1 MATGSAPKAPAQIQL
16 EELDEVF
23 GPGYFEHGR
32 LIFTVAR
39 DVAGMMKVAHKLQQ
53 KTHEKLGSVVE
64 IIMEHVKHELWLKL
78 HESSTSCSLQK
89 GQEVAEYQVTDIPD
103 GIRQHPYRRD
113 RLPTLEVLLLWSDP
127 ATRATRGRC
136 LFTMP
141 HPEVP
146 ALDEVDSIF
155 DRIEPFFAKRWL
167 RVQLVLEAPARG
179 EFEDSA
185 EQRYEDDHVGGGHT
199 VCVLACHPRGFASE
213 ASTDGVVHVSQCQP
227 IPFQVTTDD
236 AGQAKICFLP
246 AALNKVQVAE
256 TDLFHGTEVSL
267 LATELQGL
275 DQGLTDLTVK
285 LLPKAQASL
294 TVHVFRCPD
303 ELPKASEEMFG
314 IIDWAAEDR
323 HALEDAKVEVM
334 PLETSRAPLELHHAA
349 EDRFEAKGLAE
360 GCVAVKVTCN
370 GYEAEERTVM
380 LLVGPNH
387 FFFPLTAS
395 CRFAS

>member
-1 MATGSAPKAPAQIQL
+1 MATSSEKRAPAQIQL

-39 DVAGMMKVAHKLQQ
+39 DVPGMMKVAHKLQQ
-53 KTHEKLGSVVE
+53 KTHEKLGSMVE

-78 HESSTSCSLQK
+78 HETSASCQLQK
-89 GQEVAEYQVTDIPD
+89 GHEVPEYQVTDIPD

-127 ATRATRGRC
+127 ETRATRGRC

-141 HPEVP
+141 HPEIP
-146 ALDEVDSIF
+146 SLDEVDGIF
-155 DRIEPFFAKRWL
+155 ERIEPFFAKRWL
-167 RVQLVLEAPARG
+167 RVQLALEAPARG
-179 EFEDSA
+179 EFEDA
-185 EQRYEDDHVGGGHT
+185 EQRIEDAYVGAGHV
-199 VCVLACHPRGFASE
+199 VCVLACHPRGFATE

-227 IPFQVTTDD
+227 LPFQAITDA

-256 TDLFHGTEVSL
+256 TDFFHGTEVSL
-267 LATELQGL
+267 LGADLKSL

-294 TVHVFRCPD
+294 AIHVFRCPE
-303 ELPKASEEMFG
+303 ELPKATEEMFG
-314 IIDWAAEDR
+314 IIDWAAEER
-323 HALEDAKVEVM
+323 QGLEEAEVEVTQLDNSKQ
-334 PLETSRAPLELHHAA
+334 PLQLSHAA

-360 GCVAVKVTCN
+360 GCVAVKVKCQ

-380 LLVGPNH
+380 LLVGPNQ
-387 FFFPLTAS
+387 FFFPMTAS
-395 CRFAS
+395 CRIAS